1 MRTLFIIAALILS
14 PSLAADTGQE
24 IRTALEYFAQV
35 WNEDD
40 LDAMQG
46 YYHEDFVLVGNNG
59 TVTRDQHLKNVRA
72 LVDDGGD
79 RGELSHS
86 DLVVQQLGKD
96 HAIAYGQIHLTF
108 DDGSVLESWFTTVYT
123 HTPFGWK
130 ALLTRN

>member
-1 MRTLFIIAALILS
+1 MRTLLLIAALILS

-46 YYHEDFVLVGNNG
+46 YYHKDFVLVGNNG
-59 TVTRDQHLKNVRA
+59 AVTRDQHLDNIRA

-79 RGELSHS
+79 RGELSYS
-86 DLVVQQLGKD
+86 DLVVQELGEG
-96 HAIAYGQIHLTF
+96 HAMAYGQIHLTF

-123 HTPFGWK
+123 NTPFGWK